1 MQSALAF
8 FNLYTTARTLAQ
20 KIDDA
25 RDVETA
31 RLEDLEELAQQ
42 HEYLENLNESAED
55 SIPVEEMQMLAEDIA
70 TARHAWSLAN
80 DRLQILISERE
91 ELSARLEAVRLRH
104 TPDRLSSFE
113 YDQQQERED
122 REYAAAQAMQHEPVT
137 PWWLTVSV

>member
-31 RLEDLEELAQQ
+31 RLEDLEELANAQQ
-42 HEYLENLNESAED
+42 YLEDLNESAED
-55 SIPVEEMQMLAEDIA
+55 SIPVEEMAQLAEDIA
-70 TARHAWSLAN
+70 TAHHAWTLAN
-80 DRLQILISERE
+80 DHLQTLIGERE
-91 ELSARLEAVRLRH
+91 ELSARLEAVRTRR
-104 TPDRLSSFE
+104 TPDRLSGFE

-122 REYAAAQAMQHEPVT
+122 REYAAAQAMQREPLT
-137 PWWLTVSV
+137 PWWDTISV

>member
-91 ELSARLEAVRLRH
+91 ELSARLEAVRARR
-104 TPDRLSSFE
+104 TPDRLSGFE
-113 YDQQQERED
+113 YDQIQERED
-122 REYAAAQAMQHEPVT
+122 REYAAAQAMQREPLV
-137 PWWLTVSV
+137 PWWDTISV